1 MIAVKVTQNELTV
14 NGHAGYAETGNDIV
28 CAAVSALAQNL
39 IQSIEALTQDRI
51 SYQIQEGHIGIQ
63 YKNLSEQGKLLVD
76 SFFIGICALA
86 NTYGENYVH
95 VF

>member
-1 MIAVKVTQNELTV
+1 MIVVKVMENGLAID
-14 NGHAGYAETGNDIV
+14 GHAGYAETGNDIV

-39 IQSIEALTQDRI
+39 IQSIDAFTQDRI
-51 SYQIQEGHIGIQ
+51 SYQVREGHIGIR

-76 SFFIGICALA
+76 SFFIGICAVA

-95 VF
+95 VL

>member
-1 MIAVKVTQNELTV
+1 MIAVKVTQNGITV

-51 SYQIQEGHIGIQ
+51 SYQVREGHIGIR

-76 SFFIGICALA
+76 SFFIGICAVA

-95 VF
+95 VL